1 MHHEIKVPSVDAS
14 TIIALIPT
22 LIGLWIIVSIPVYI
36 SAKIVTGGR
45 AKFIQAMGATVLGP
59 VAYAGVLFVSMI
71 AFGPIAGG
79 IATLPAVILALI
91 VWFWVYKASF
101 KTGWL
106 AAIGI
111 SILAVIV
118 FIVSSFIIGIAMIAI
133 APDAPAPALPT
144 PLQPV

>member
-1 MHHEIKVPSVDAS
+1 MSSVDAS
-14 TIIALIPT
+14 TIIALVPT
-22 LIGLWIIVSIPVYI
+22 LIGLWIIVSVPVYI

-45 AKFIQAMGATVLGP
+45 AKFIQAMGATILGP
-59 VAYAGVLFVSMI
+59 LAYAGMLFASI
-71 AFGPIAGG
+71 LALGPIAGG
-79 IATLPAVILALI
+79 ITTLPALVLALI

-111 SILAVIV
+111 AILAFVV
-118 FIVSSFIIGIAMIAI
+118 FIVASFIIGIAMLAI
-133 APDAPAPALPT
+133 MPESPPPALPT

>member
-1 MHHEIKVPSVDAS
+1 VSSVDAS

-59 VAYAGVLFVSMI
+59 LAYAGVLFASMV

-79 IATLPAVILALI
+79 IATLPAVILALM

-118 FIVSSFIIGIAMIAI
+118 FIISSFIIGIAMVAI
-133 APDAPAPALPT
+133 MPESPPPALPT